1 MNKLH
6 NFEDLKHAIELNLSN
21 YRLKDEN
28 GLNEFSE
35 IKIVR
40 CNTMTTNC
48 DILLYVVKMGS
59 VDIPVIEAALIEDLK
74 NLISFCKFNDVR
86 QCFCIRLNR
95 KLIFKAIIQKIN
107 NDHFNPA
114 FESSERIVMVNV
126 SSFHRDD
133 LSKLELSHLR
143 SILVA
148 QHISLLLRRT

>member
-1 MNKLH
+1 MDKLH
-6 NFEDLKHAIELNLSN
+6 NFEDLKHAIELKLSN

-48 DILLYVVKMGS
+48 DILLYVVKMGP
-59 VDIPVIEAALIEDLK
+59 VDITVIEAALIEDDK
-74 NLISFCKFNDVR
+74 NFISVCKYNDVR
-86 QCFCIRLNR
+86 QCFCIKMNR
-95 KLIFKAIIQKIN
+95 KLIFKAIIEKIN
-107 NDHFNPA
+107 TFHFKPTLQG
-114 FESSERIVMVNV
+114 SERIVMVNV

-133 LSKLELSHLR
+133 TSKLELSHLR

-148 QHISLLLRRT
+148 QHVSLLLRRT